1 MRYLVAMGDLAEF
14 SLPVRLFLK
23 SYRWRVID
31 PLPWTTPRLPVERSR
46 VALVSSGG
54 FTAPGQP
61 PFDPSVKG
69 GDWSFRLIDSVTE
82 TGALLTSHRS
92 ESFDRSGIEADP
104 NLAIPLD
111 RLREMERGGEIGSL
125 APRAVSFMGSI
136 TAPKRLMLESAPA
149 IAEALLHDGVDL
161 ALLVP
166 V

>member
-1 MRYLVAMGDLAEF
+1 M
-14 SLPVRLFLK
+14 RLFLK
-23 SYRWRVID
+23 GYRWRVID
-31 PLPWTTPRLPVERSR
+31 PVPWTVPRLAVERSR

-61 PFDPSVKG
+61 PFDASVRG
-69 GDWSFRLIDSVTE
+69 GDWSFRLIDSTTE
-82 TGALLTSHRS
+82 GRALVTSHRS

-104 NLAIPLD
+104 NLAMPLD
-111 RLREMERGGEIGSL
+111 RLREMERAGEIGSL

-136 TAPKRLMLESAPA
+136 TAPGRLVRESAPA
-149 IAEALLHDGVDL
+149 MAEALLQDAVDL